1 MAVNVLQC
9 LCQGVQA
16 HVSDIH
22 GNEVATE
29 LSRDSCQQS
38 CLSSCFISVSVAD
51 VTVEFCQVDAELL
64 IALTEFM
71 DCGLSGA
78 LSVRVSKGCSHK
90 FLKGGQ
96 IWKIDSVIQTV
107 E

>member
-1 MAVNVLQC
+1 MRIELLSSSVTAVNVLQC

-38 CLSSCFISVSVAD
+38 CLSSCFIPVSVAD
-51 VTVEFCQVDAELL
+51 VTVEFCQVGAEHL
-64 IALTEFM
+64 IVLTESM

-96 IWKIDSVIQTV
+96 I
-107 E
+107 

>member
-1 MAVNVLQC
+1 MITVNVLQC

-16 HVSDIH
+16 YVSDIH
-22 GNEVATE
+22 GNEIVMK
-29 LSRDSCQQS
+29 LSRDFCQQS

-51 VTVEFCQVDAELL
+51 VTVEFCQVGAELL

-71 DCGLSGA
+71 DCDLSDA

-90 FLKGGQ
+90 FLKGSQ
-96 IWKIDSVIQTV
+96 I
-107 E
+107 